1 MYAKQQLRVYQ
12 SLAIAWYYV
21 LHKGEEEDDE
31 REMGEDDIGKTGRD
45 FILSSQV
52 VAGGVVIGPPD
63 H

>member
-12 SLAIAWYYV
+12 SLPIAWYYV
-21 LHKGEEEDDE
+21 LHKGEEDDG
-31 REMGEDDIGKTGRD
+31 RKMGEDDIGKTGRD
-45 FILSSQV
+45 FILSGQL